1 MLVTSSALI
10 TNQKGIDYMEKYSTE
25 TETWKD
31 IEGYEGKYQVSNFG
45 RIKSLERKEY
55 MARNNCYRV
64 RKEKVLKPDIDK
76 QGYEKVRL
84 YKNGKGKNIFVHRL
98 VAIAFIKNPNKHP
111 IINHIDEV
119 PLNNH
124 VSNLEWCTYS
134 YNSTYGGA
142 EERKLKNIWKAI
154 QSTNVETGE
163 VKTYRSA
170 ADAERESNGYF
181 KRRSISRVCTGE
193 RPIHKGHRW
202 EFV

>member
-1 MLVTSSALI
+1 MV
-10 TNQKGIDYMEKYSTE
+10 KYSTE
-25 TETWKD
+25 KEVWKD
-31 IEGYEGKYQVSNFG
+31 VQGYEGKYQVSNFG
-45 RIKSLERKEY
+45 RIKSLERKEF

-76 QGYEKVRL
+76 QGYEKVCL

-98 VAIAFIKNPNKHP
+98 VAIAFIKNPNNHP

-119 PLNNH
+119 PLNNLAT
-124 VSNLEWCTYS
+124 NLEWCTHS
-134 YNSTYGGA
+134 YNSTYRGA
-142 EERKLKNIWKAI
+142 KERQVKNILKKI
-154 QSTNVETGE
+154 QSTNVKTGE

-170 ADAERESNGYF
+170 SDAERESNGHF
-181 KRRSISRVCTGE
+181 RRKSISRVCTGE